1 MPLQIYIF
9 FSFTKNPTKRS
20 PESNKSADCLNANL
34 GQIKRISIEMFNEDG
49 KREKGKNDELAD
61 EFFVCSEEL

>member
-1 MPLQIYIF
+1 
-9 FSFTKNPTKRS
+9 
-20 PESNKSADCLNANL
+20 LNANL